1 MRKIISKVKAALKLF
16 VLIFLFNLSR
26 FFIPENSILI
36 KWRPN
41 IPNRKGKSKLIID
54 GKKEVIFNFK
64 NELRNTSNKEIPTK
78 KDPKYKLLCRLSFE
92 GFNKFNVLIIFL
104 QLQFW
109 RYTNS

>member
-1 MRKIISKVKAALKLF
+1 M
-16 VLIFLFNLSR
+16 FNL
-26 FFIPENSILI
+26 
-36 KWRPN
+36 
-41 IPNRKGKSKLIID
+41 
-54 GKKEVIFNFK
+54 K
-64 NELRNTSNKEIPTK
+64 NELRNTSKREIPTK